1 MQQWS
6 PFWRWLAVGVL
17 AAMTIVWVAQ
27 SHAGGRET
35 GAVPSHAVQRVQ
47 KGPVTIGSSAACA
60 NGTGA
65 TVVVAGRDGKPSQQ
79 VCVNVPG
86 ATVSV
91 DGDGAVAVN
100 GGGVAVGPDP
110 RVAAA
115 LQKERAQLQQ
125 QEAKLQRQQA
135 QVNAQLAAL
144 QARLNSLGQ

>member
-17 AAMTIVWVAQ
+17 AAMTIAWVAQ

-35 GAVPSHAVQRVQ
+35 RAVPSHAAQRMQ
-47 KGPVTIGSSAACA
+47 KGPGTIGISTNCE

-65 TVVVAGRDGKPSQQ
+65 TVVVAGRDGQPSQQ
-79 VCVNVPG
+79 ICVNVPG

-91 DGDGAVAVN
+91 NGDGAVAVSA
-100 GGGVAVGPDP
+100 GGATVNPDP
-110 RVAAA
+110 RVTAA
-115 LQKERAQLQQ
+115 LQKQRAQLQQ
-125 QEAKLQRQQA
+125 QEAQLQQQQA
-135 QVNAQLAAL
+135 QLSARMAAL